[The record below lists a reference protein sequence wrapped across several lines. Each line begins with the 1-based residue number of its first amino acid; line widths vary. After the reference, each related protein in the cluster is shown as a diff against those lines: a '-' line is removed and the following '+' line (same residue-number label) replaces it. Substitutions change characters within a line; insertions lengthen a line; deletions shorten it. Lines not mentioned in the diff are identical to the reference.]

1 MSTPLDIAKQLHILL
16 SYVWEDATDPD
27 SEGIAEIG
35 ESEAGV
41 MLDLINEL
49 IDELDLHSDE

>member
-1 MSTPLDIAKQLHILL
+1 MNRAREIAEQLQLLL

-35 ESEAGV
+35 ESEAGA
-41 MLDLINEL
+41 MLDLINNL